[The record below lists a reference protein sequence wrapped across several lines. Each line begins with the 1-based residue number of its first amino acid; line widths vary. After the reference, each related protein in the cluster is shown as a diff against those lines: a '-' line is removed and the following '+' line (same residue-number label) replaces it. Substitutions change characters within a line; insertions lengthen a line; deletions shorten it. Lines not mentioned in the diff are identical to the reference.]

1 MNDSEIIELY
11 FSRNE
16 TAISETK
23 NKYGKLCD
31 KIAYGILQ
39 NKEDTEECIST
50 AYYKVWNSIPPKRPQ
65 SFCGYLCTIVRNTA
79 ITLYNKRKKNKFTE
93 QYNELAE
100 ILPDKTNIEQ
110 TQEDREVIRLI
121 NAFLKNAPEK
131 TSDTFVM
138 RYYFNMSVSDIAQT
152 LNTSE
157 GTVKSRLSRTRDA
170 IRKYITK
177 NQF

>member
-121 NAFLKNAPEK
+121 NAFLKNAPGK